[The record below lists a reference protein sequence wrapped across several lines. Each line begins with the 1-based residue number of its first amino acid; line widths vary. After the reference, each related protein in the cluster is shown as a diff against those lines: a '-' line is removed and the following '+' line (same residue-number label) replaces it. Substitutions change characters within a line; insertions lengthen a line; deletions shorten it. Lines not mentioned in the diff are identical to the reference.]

1 MNSPIAVAVALA
13 AATVLTPV
21 ALYAETAAP
30 APASAPAAPPSWM
43 TVDAAHKKV
52 HFEIA
57 LAENGNNGTLNIN
70 GYGHG
75 AMTIVVPKGWNVAMH
90 VTNSGAGA
98 IPHSLELLPITES
111 IPQQGSEPP
120 VFAGAETVNLIDGMK
135 VGQSDEMDF
144 VADAAGK
151 YWLFCGVPDHGIGG
165 MWDYLVV
172 SSTATAPMVK
182 ISP

>member
-1 MNSPIAVAVALA
+1 MKPSIAVVVALA
-13 AATVLTPV
+13 AATALAPV
-21 ALYAETAAP
+21 ALSAQT
-30 APASAPAAPPSWM
+30 SAPAKASSASPSWM
-43 TVDAAHKKV
+43 KVDAAKKSV

-75 AMTIVVPKGWNVAMH
+75 ALTITVPKGWTVNMH
-90 VTNSGAGA
+90 VTNAGAGA
-98 IPHSLELLPITES
+98 IPHSLEVLPITES
-111 IPQQGSEPP
+111 IPAQGSEPP
-120 VFAGAETVNLIDGMK
+120 VFAGAETVSLIDGMK

-144 VADAAGK
+144 VADTTGK
-151 YWLFCGVPDHGIGG
+151 YWLFCGVPNHGVGG

-182 ISP
+182 ITP